1 MANLIITVD
10 IDCDIIIDTEKA
22 GSASPRNP
30 FAIDLPYGAY
40 AIECISKENIL
51 DNYTFDIRV
60 ENSSSCIQKAVQI
73 KPIRFKRLTSEY
85 DFIGNVINGYIIVKK
100 CGTSG
105 YINENGDYC
114 FDVIR
119 SYYCNRAVVVIN
131 DKYGVIDEHGN
142 IVTSPRYDYISD
154 FHENYARVSID
165 DKFGV
170 INVNGEEIIMPKYDW
185 ITSIKGNFFI
195 VQLNYKYGI
204 INKNGDEILPPIYTK
219 ITGEDTK
226 LIVYSNYENWM
237 KYTIKAILPTNSNNA
252 INLFDIV
259 ERGDEYYVTYKDNL
273 KGVLSDTGY
282 EIIPP
287 TYTHIN
293 CKHLIGNIYAING
306 SFDSSWHI
314 YNGNLDISP
323 IHDIKEFQNQ
333 YIDNHILLKNSGSC
347 FLYVID
353 SQGLRKIGE
362 WPTTWVSEII
372 SNDKLI
378 LIERGDTLKYHILN
392 PLNGQLH
399 QISVTET
406 DIDNDYC
413 NTIKDTALYY
423 SISCHAISDRFYT
436 IGESF
441 YNQEK
446 QYHENKRI
454 TYRSYVLDVYNYI
467 MTIDRYATEHN
478 ICQIREEIASIKEGV
493 EFCVHNDRL
502 IYYSDKLLYAVHFD
516 KIKSLMVNIGG
527 KLKRGRYDRD
537 YGEYETSFEG
547 GKWGWI
553 QPNGELSE
561 VIFNSINRISSDLL
575 FISTDNRD
583 KIITSDNR
591 LILEADI
598 IDREKSKIKK
608 NGKFALIDKQY
619 HKISPLKYNAL
630 VEYGVRWN
638 NTDLWG
644 GQFNNKWCLINT
656 DGYEITDCIF
666 DSITQESSCLIVQA
680 DNKYGLFDLN
690 GDNVAPII
698 YDYICCAI
706 ERGEYFKVKKG
717 DKVGI
722 IRSDKKLIVPI
733 EYDRV
738 DTIHNNSKQYFFKV
752 VKDKLVG
759 CYNGYG
765 ELIVPV
771 MFEQIALQYNNVKHI
786 TVKENG
792 LYGCYNSLGNLVVPI
807 LYDKIDIHE
816 ENEWIC
822 VTKDKLVGAYS
833 ITGEQIIPVKY
844 DSIQMDDSTRL
855 IIVTKNA
862 LCGCFDHRGKLVIPI
877 DYDECNSKYRDLV
890 CVKKNGRYGCYNL
903 SGETIVPVK
912 YDHLRICEKCI
923 IVKENNLF
931 GVYSYSGEL
940 VIPINYNEI
949 KNDKFIIAKRYKE
962 NIVDYFAPNGN
973 PIQVNDYVGFA
984 THRIYFQD
992 KILYNLGGMK
1002 MPSFLDPAENIYEGL
1017 WGIATEN
1024 RIAITPPIY
1033 QNLIVANEDLIAAC
1047 KDEVWGYIDSNN
1059 NIVIEFQYDDVRKF
1073 NQESTVAA
1081 VCKNGK
1087 WGYIDVR
1094 GNVVIELKYDSI
1106 GDFRNGM
1113 AVVSHDG
1120 KYGCIDIKGNV
1131 IHPLIYEYISEHYID
1146 INRSSERIYK
1156 FPLVGKSENLNFD
1169 GDQRFL
1175 GNDGNVYL
1183 SYGGHCVIDLNSKAH
1198 IILKDGRISP
1208 VVYDGVYKDS
1218 TDEYIH
1224 CKIDDKHGVVSGDGN
1239 IVIPFIYDKLALIES
1254 YIICLKDNKWG
1265 VLNFDQNIVIPF
1277 IYNSIQYK
1285 NGFLANN
1292 KYYIDKEGLYKEQYI
1307 EEEYIEEYY
1316 DDDYNEVGC
1325 GAGYSC
1331 DNCPNAGCPA
1341 HPIN

>member
-1 MANLIITVD
+1 
-10 IDCDIIIDTEKA
+10 
-22 GSASPRNP
+22 
-30 FAIDLPYGAY
+30 
-40 AIECISKENIL
+40 
-51 DNYTFDIRV
+51 
-60 ENSSSCIQKAVQI
+60 
-73 KPIRFKRLTSEY
+73 
-85 DFIGNVINGYIIVKK
+85 
-100 CGTSG
+100 
-105 YINENGDYC
+105 
-114 FDVIR
+114 
-119 SYYCNRAVVVIN
+119 
-131 DKYGVIDEHGN
+131 
-142 IVTSPRYDYISD
+142 
-154 FHENYARVSID
+154 
-165 DKFGV
+165 
-170 INVNGEEIIMPKYDW
+170 
-185 ITSIKGNFFI
+185 
-195 VQLNYKYGI
+195 
-204 INKNGDEILPPIYTK
+204 
-219 ITGEDTK
+219 
-226 LIVYSNYENWM
+226 
-237 KYTIKAILPTNSNNA
+237 
-252 INLFDIV
+252 
-259 ERGDEYYVTYKDNL
+259 
-273 KGVLSDTGY
+273 
-282 EIIPP
+282 
-287 TYTHIN
+287 
-293 CKHLIGNIYAING
+293 
-306 SFDSSWHI
+306 
-314 YNGNLDISP
+314 
-323 IHDIKEFQNQ
+323 
-333 YIDNHILLKNSGSC
+333 
-347 FLYVID
+347 
-353 SQGLRKIGE
+353 
-362 WPTTWVSEII
+362 
-372 SNDKLI
+372 
-378 LIERGDTLKYHILN
+378 
-392 PLNGQLH
+392 
-399 QISVTET
+399 
-406 DIDNDYC
+406 
-413 NTIKDTALYY
+413 
-423 SISCHAISDRFYT
+423 
-436 IGESF
+436 
-441 YNQEK
+441 
-446 QYHENKRI
+446 
-454 TYRSYVLDVYNYI
+454 
-467 MTIDRYATEHN
+467 
-478 ICQIREEIASIKEGV
+478 
-493 EFCVHNDRL
+493 
-502 IYYSDKLLYAVHFD
+502 
-516 KIKSLMVNIGG
+516 
-527 KLKRGRYDRD
+527 
-537 YGEYETSFEG
+537 
-547 GKWGWI
+547 
-553 QPNGELSE
+553 
-561 VIFNSINRISSDLL
+561 
-575 FISTDNRD
+575 
-583 KIITSDNR
+583 
-591 LILEADI
+591 
-598 IDREKSKIKK
+598 
-608 NGKFALIDKQY
+608 
-619 HKISPLKYNAL
+619 
-630 VEYGVRWN
+630 
-638 NTDLWG
+638 
-644 GQFNNKWCLINT
+644 
-656 DGYEITDCIF
+656 
-666 DSITQESSCLIVQA
+666 
-680 DNKYGLFDLN
+680 
-690 GDNVAPII
+690 
-698 YDYICCAI
+698 
-706 ERGEYFKVKKG
+706 
-717 DKVGI
+717 
-722 IRSDKKLIVPI
+722 
-733 EYDRV
+733 
-738 DTIHNNSKQYFFKV
+738 
-752 VKDKLVG
+752 
-759 CYNGYG
+759 
-765 ELIVPV
+765 
-771 MFEQIALQYNNVKHI
+771 
-786 TVKENG
+786 
-792 LYGCYNSLGNLVVPI
+792 
-807 LYDKIDIHE
+807 
-816 ENEWIC
+816 
-822 VTKDKLVGAYS
+822 
-833 ITGEQIIPVKY
+833 
-844 DSIQMDDSTRL
+844 MDDSTRL

-1002 MPSFLDPAENIYEGL
+1002 MPSFLDPAESIYEGL

-1131 IHPLIYEYISEHYID
+1131 IHPLIYEYISEHYTD